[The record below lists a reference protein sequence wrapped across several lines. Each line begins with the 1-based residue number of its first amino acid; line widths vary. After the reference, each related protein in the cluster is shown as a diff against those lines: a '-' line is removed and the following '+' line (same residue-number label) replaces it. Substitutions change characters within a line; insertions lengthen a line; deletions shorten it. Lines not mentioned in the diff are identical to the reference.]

1 MAITL
6 FLSLLSKILPS
17 STSLLHTDT
26 TFFRQMMA
34 LKKFFPFLLNAMM
47 MMMMMMMMMLMNC
60 FCGMVHQQK
69 AFSLIS
75 SQEHCQR
82 SSPSWISDMPQA
94 GFEPAQNL
102 KAGLVEWS
110 CAVVI
115 TQQITTKTSFIVQS
129 MLS

>member
-26 TFFRQMMA
+26 TFFRQMME
-34 LKKFFPFLLNAMM
+34 LKNFFPFLLNA
-47 MMMMMMMMMLMNC
+47 MMMMMMMMLMNC

-110 CAVVI
+110 CVVVT

-129 MLS
+129 MFS